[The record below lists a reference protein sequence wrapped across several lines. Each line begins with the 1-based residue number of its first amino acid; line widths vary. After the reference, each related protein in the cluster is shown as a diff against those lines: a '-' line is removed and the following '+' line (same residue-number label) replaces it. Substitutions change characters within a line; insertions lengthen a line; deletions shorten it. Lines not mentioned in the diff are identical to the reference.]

1 MGVLRL
7 ALVLLAALP
16 GTGVFA
22 LESLSLTA
30 LYRERMAMPPGAV
43 FEARIEN
50 VSRADAPS
58 VTIGSVRVEDAGNP
72 PYRVEIPYNPA
83 VIDDR
88 FTYAVRASLT
98 LDGRLLFTT
107 DTHVPVLSR
116 GAPHAAEVVMVR
128 VAGSAEPE
136 AVASVPMLGEF
147 TYFADAARFVDCR
160 TGADLPVAMEGDYLA
175 LERAYLAARAEP
187 QAPLVVTLDAGVAP
201 REGMEGGTVETLVVH
216 RFDAVWPGL
225 TCERA
230 RADSDFANT
239 YWRIV
244 SLEGTPLMVAEG
256 AREPH
261 VIFRAEESAYAATVG
276 CNQVNGGFER
286 TGGAGLTL
294 KPGAMTMMACPPPLD
309 TAERQ
314 MIDVF
319 GRTATFRILGPTM
332 ALLDADGAVIAHLE
346 AVYLP

>member
-1 MGVLRL
+1 MGILRL
-7 ALVLLAALP
+7 ALSLAAGLA
-16 GTGVFA
+16 GTGAFA
-22 LESLSLTA
+22 LDSVSLTA
-30 LYRERMAMPPGAV
+30 LYRERIAMPPGAV
-43 FEARIEN
+43 FEARIED

-107 DTHVPVLSR
+107 DTHVPVLSQ
-116 GAPHAAEVVMVR
+116 GALDAAEVVMVR
-128 VAGSAEPE
+128 VAGAAEPE
-136 AVASVPMLGEF
+136 AATATPMLGEF

-160 TGADLPVAMEGDYLA
+160 TGADYPVAMEGDYLA
-175 LERAYLAARAEP
+175 LERAYLAGRSEP
-187 QAPLVVTLDAGVAP
+187 QAPLVVTLDASVAS
-201 REGMEGGTVETLVVH
+201 REGMEGGAVDSLIVA
-216 RFDAVWPGL
+216 RFDAVWPRL

-230 RADSDFANT
+230 RAESEFANT

-244 SLEGTPLMVAEG
+244 ALEGAALTVAEG

-261 VIFRAEESAYAATVG
+261 VIFRAEEGAFGATVG

-286 TGGAGLTL
+286 TGDTGLTL

-309 TAERQ
+309 TTERR

-319 GRTATFRILGPTM
+319 GRTAGFRILGPTM
-332 ALLDADGAVIAHLE
+332 VLLDAEGAVIAHLE